1 MLFENVKYRDELP
14 FEISFLNIGE
24 ESKHCHK
31 DLEILLVLR
40 GVTHYQIYH
49 TDYELNTGDLII
61 ADIEDLHQI
70 HDSSDDVLML
80 SMHIDT
86 SQFEELYPNI
96 QYMFFVCEECM
107 EGPASNPQMLDN
119 KLALLKNHIANL
131 AFHYIK
137 EDTSNSILLDEIN
150 KLVAILVEHFQGFY
164 MEDYQY
170 KTTQQDMSHED
181 LQQLCRIT
189 RYIILNYRNKIT
201 LEDISKLEHLSSYY
215 LSHLIKENLG
225 FNFQNFV
232 NAIRLEFAEK
242 KLVFTNMTLMQISQD
257 CGFSSPNY
265 FNKCFSAWYGKTPAQ
280 YRKDYVP
287 CERSERNAFTQEEAF
302 HLLSR
307 YLNDAGKPDAKVQFL
322 SPEMNFDSGGF
333 APLNGPTIILDS
345 IHSIMV
351 MDRFRETVLKV
362 CPSAIIMDRELLHR
376 NRDLTADMLPDN
388 ITIGNITD
396 VQGKM
401 LNSSCIA
408 EAFDDILVR
417 GISRIPLCGSAH
429 SLFSIN
435 HIRSATYRAYLSLM
449 EHGIPEVKAF
459 EKYALMKTEYSQ
471 TAIFFNTDHDVDL
484 SVHISKKSL
493 PDCDIIIRRRFSS
506 KYLPDTVRE
515 KLSTKKEIPPSL
527 LDRITQC
534 SNGKVTFPAPNRDID
549 FTLGHMEALIL
560 EFVNL

>member
-1 MLFENVKYRDELP
+1 MLFENIKYRDDLP

-86 SQFEELYPNI
+86 SRFEEIYPNI

-107 EGPASNPQMLDN
+107 DGPASNPQMLEN
-119 KLALLKNHIANL
+119 KLALLKNHIAKL
-131 AFHYIK
+131 AFHYMK
-137 EDTSNSILLDEIN
+137 EDTSNSILMDEIN
-150 KLVAILVEHFQGFY
+150 KMVSILVEHFQGFY

-170 KTTQQDMSHED
+170 KTTHQDMSPED
-181 LQQLCRIT
+181 LQQICRIT

-201 LEDISKLEHLSSYY
+201 LEDISQLEHLSSYY

-225 FNFQNFV
+225 FNFQHFL

-242 KLVFTNMTLMQISQD
+242 KLVFSNMTLMQISQD

-287 CERSERNAFTQEEAF
+287 CERSARNPFTQDEAF
-302 HLLSR
+302 QLLSR
-307 YLNDAGKPDAKVQFL
+307 YLSETGKPDASVLFL
-322 SPEMNFDSGGF
+322 SPEMNFDAEDF
-333 APLNGPTIILDS
+333 APFNGPTIVLDS
-345 IHSIMV
+345 IHSIMA
-351 MDRFRETVLKV
+351 MDRFREKILNIY
-362 CPSAIIMDRELLHR
+362 PSAIIMDQELLHR
-376 NRDLTADMLPDN
+376 NRDLAADMLPNN
-388 ITIGNITD
+388 IKIESVTNN
-396 VQGKM
+396 KEKS
-401 LNSSCIA
+401 LAPSCIA
-408 EAFDDILVR
+408 EAFDDILAK
-417 GISRIPLCGSAH
+417 GMSKIPLWGSAH
-429 SLFSIN
+429 SLFSLN
-435 HIRSATYRAYLSLM
+435 HMRSAAYRAYLYLF
-449 EHGIPEVKAF
+449 EHGIPNIKAL
-459 EKYALMKTEYSQ
+459 EKYALMKTGYSKS
-471 TAIFFNTDHDVDL
+471 AIFFNTDRNVDL

-506 KYLPDTVRE
+506 KYLPDTVKE
-515 KLSTKKEIPPSL
+515 KLGTKKEIPPSL

-534 SNGKVTFPAPNRDID
+534 SNGKVTFPAPNHDID
-549 FTLGHMEALIL
+549 FTLSYMEALIL